1 MKNTS
6 TLIFRNSLLFLASLF
21 TIFTLSTT
29 AQTKQAAARITQA
42 VDEANLV
49 TIRGSVNPLARAGFD
64 QGLVAD
70 SRPMNHML
78 LVLQRSP
85 QQETALRNL
94 IDAQQVKSSPN
105 YHAWL
110 TPQQFGQQFGVAD
123 ADIQKVAD
131 WLSQKGFTEIKA
143 SNGSM
148 FIEFSGTAGFVR
160 SAFHTEIHSFLVN
173 GQSHLANVSVP
184 QIPAALAPGIW
195 NPLTA

>member
-1 MKNTS
+1 MKKIG
-6 TLIFRNSLLFLASLF
+6 TLILRNSLLLFATLF
-21 TIFTLSTT
+21 TIFSLSAT

-42 VDEANLV
+42 IDEANLV

-94 IDAQQVKSSPN
+94 IDEQQVKNSPN

-110 TPQQFGQQFGVAD
+110 TPTQFGQQFGVAD
-123 ADIQKVAD
+123 ADIQKLTG
-131 WLSQKGFTEIKA
+131 WLTQKGFTDVKA

-148 FIEFSGTAGFVR
+148 FIEFSGTAGLVR
-160 SAFHTEIHSFLVN
+160 SAFHTEIHNVMVK
-173 GQSHLANVSVP
+173 GQLHIREFV
-184 QIPAALAPGIW
+184 
-195 NPLTA
+195 

>member
-1 MKNTS
+1 
-6 TLIFRNSLLFLASLF
+6 
-21 TIFTLSTT
+21 
-29 AQTKQAAARITQA
+29 
-42 VDEANLV
+42 
-49 TIRGSVNPLARAGFD
+49 
-64 QGLVAD
+64 
-70 SRPMNHML
+70 MNHML

-94 IDAQQVKSSPN
+94 IDEQQIKNSPN

-148 FIEFSGTAGFVR
+148 FIEFSGTAGLVR
-160 SAFHTEIHSFLVN
+160 SAFHTEIHNVMVN
-173 GQSHLANVSVP
+173 GQLHIANLTDP
-184 QIPAALAPGIW
+184 QIPAALAPVIARIHSLHDFRLKSYMHLSNVAATIESRRQIDEAGIW
-195 NPLTA
+195 LRNRPVRRGTWRPGDHL